1 MLFGKGI
8 LSHMIKYSR
17 GKGDLE
23 NWIVSEEAFQPDTL
37 GKSEAIMS
45 LGNGYLGLRSANDE
59 PYLKET
65 RNLFV
70 SGTFNKARENEV
82 TELPN
87 LADVTRLDIRVDG
100 DRFSLEFGKTKDYI
114 KQLNI
119 KSAELS
125 RYFVWTSPKGKV
137 LQFEF
142 KRFVSLDNLHLIG
155 MKMFVKS
162 LTDPVQ
168 ISFDTGIDA
177 QMTNSGSQHFL
188 EGERRVFDKKNI
200 QLVQTTNES
209 KIDVVINSSHKLIVN
224 DEERTDYPEMNMA
237 RRKVWLTYNVNL
249 QPNDKMELEKLTT
262 VYTSRDKEFD
272 NTEYNLQLLMEKSLE
287 DLRNSS
293 EKGYDS
299 LFHSHT
305 GAWNNSVWNAYK
317 LEINSDNPY
326 DQLALRFSLYQLTIM
341 APAHDARM
349 GVAAKGLSGEGYK
362 GHSFWDTEIF
372 ILPFFTFSNPA
383 VAKSLLTYRY
393 HGLEGAR
400 KKARENGYSGAMYPW
415 EAAWPTDG
423 EVTPKLGD
431 IDIVTGEQTKIWSG
445 IIEQHISA
453 DITFAIYQYF
463 NVTADHEFMDHY
475 GYEIIFDTASFWASR
490 LEWDVDKQEYYIN
503 NVIGPD
509 EYKEHVNNNAFTNY
523 MAFFNIKLAIRSY
536 ETLMKEN
543 SRLLEVLNNKLDLK
557 IAFPIWQSKAQ
568 NIYLPQP
575 REEDLVIPQD
585 DTYLKLKEINLTKY
599 KNQEKLRTIYR
610 DYNSE
615 QINTLQVTKQADT
628 LLLFYL
634 LNQTFLREDTRLS
647 NAVKEANFYYYE
659 PKTLHDSS
667 LSLATHSILANDIGD
682 TNLAYSLFRKATEVD
697 LGPRMNT
704 SDDGI
709 HTAAIGGIW
718 KSAIFGFAGIRLIDG
733 KLSINPKLPKEWQHM
748 NFTIQWH
755 GQPISL
761 SITASTF
768 SVKVENKKTIEFEAF
783 GQHYECTDV
792 LKVEYTS
799 NNR

>member
-1 MLFGKGI
+1 
-8 LSHMIKYSR
+8 MISYSM
-17 GKGDLE
+17 GQGDLE
-23 NWIVSEEAFQPDTL
+23 NWLVSEVEFQPKAL

-45 LGNGYLGLRSANDE
+45 LGNGYMGLRSATEE

-70 SGTFNKARENEV
+70 SGTFNKAEENEV

-87 LADVTRLDIRVDG
+87 IADVTRLDIRVDG

-114 KQLNI
+114 KQLNV
-119 KSAELS
+119 KTAVLR
-125 RYFVWTSPKGKV
+125 RYFVWTSPRGKE

-142 KRFVSLDNLHLIG
+142 QRFVSLDNLHLIG

-177 QMTNSGSQHFL
+177 QISNSGSQHFL
-188 EGERRVFDKKNI
+188 EGERRIFDKNII

-209 KIDVVINSSHKLIVN
+209 KTDVVINSFHKVIVN
-224 DEERTDYPEMNMA
+224 DEETIDDPEMNMA
-237 RRKVWLTYNVNL
+237 RRKVWLTYTINL
-249 QPNDKMELEKLTT
+249 QPNDKMEMEKLTT
-262 VYTSRDKEFD
+262 VHTSRDKEFD
-272 NTEYNLQLLMEKSLE
+272 NTEYRLQRLKDSSLE

-293 EKGYDS
+293 IKGYDS
-299 LFHSHT
+299 LLNSHT
-305 GAWNNSVWNAYK
+305 VAWNNSVWNAYK

-326 DQLALRFSLYQLTIM
+326 DQLALRFSLYHLTIM
-341 APAHDARM
+341 APAHDVRM
-349 GVAAKGLSGEGYK
+349 GIAAKGLSGEGYK

-372 ILPFFTFSNPA
+372 ILPFFIFSNPA

-393 HGLEGAR
+393 NGLTGAR
-400 KKARENGYSGAMYPW
+400 KKARENGYSGAMFPW
-415 EAAWPTDG
+415 EAAWPSDG

-453 DITFAIYQYF
+453 DIAFTIYQYF
-463 NVTADHEFMDHY
+463 NVTADHEFMDHC

-490 LEWDVDKQEYYIN
+490 LEWDSSKQEYHIN
-503 NVIGPD
+503 KVIGPD

-523 MAFFNIKLAIRSY
+523 MAFFNLKLAIRYY
-536 ETLMKEN
+536 ESLMKEN
-543 SRLLEVLNNKLDLK
+543 PRLIEVLNNKLDLK
-557 IAFPIWQSKAQ
+557 TAYPIWQSKAEK
-568 NIYLPQP
+568 IYLPQP

-585 DTYLKLKEINLTKY
+585 DTYLKLKEIDLTKY

-610 DYNSE
+610 DYNPE
-615 QINTLQVTKQADT
+615 QINTLQVTKQADI

-634 LNQTFLREDTRLS
+634 LNQTFLREDIQLS
-647 NAVKEANFYYYE
+647 NAIKEANFYYYE

-667 LSLATHSILANDIGD
+667 LSLATHSILANDIGNAD
-682 TNLAYSLFRKATEVD
+682 LAYSLFRKSTEVD
-697 LGPRMNT
+697 LGPQMNT

-709 HTAAIGGIW
+709 HAASIGGIW
-718 KSAIFGFAGIRLIDG
+718 KAAIFGFAGIRLVDG
-733 KLSINPKLPKEWQHM
+733 KITINPKLPKQWHHM
-748 NFTIQWH
+748 KFTIQWQ
-755 GQPISL
+755 GQPITL
-761 SITASTF
+761 FLTKTTL
-768 SVKVENKKTIEFEAF
+768 SVKVENKEKIEFEFHDQIYACDDEITIEFEN
-783 GQHYECTDV
+783 
-792 LKVEYTS
+792 K
-799 NNR
+799 NR